1 MARHHRK
8 YRQGNNLPNNPGHH
22 DIAANITGFGCLS
35 CCCCKATAGALKNQR
50 NDIAGDKDV
59 RIPLRPQCRVFLAQ
73 NIHPMLQR
81 QVYGSRPEGGCQCQS
96 ANLRLKAGG

>member
-8 YRQGNNLPNNPGHH
+8 YRQGDNLPNDPSHH

-35 CCCCKATAGALKNQR
+35 CRCKATASALKNQR
-50 NDIAGDKDV
+50 DDIAGDKDV

-73 NIHPMLQR
+73 NIHSMLQC
-81 QVYGSRPEGGCQCQS
+81 QVYGSRPERRCQCQS